1 MTHHNS
7 NSDPLPFDFSEDL
20 PALQTLKNRLQTAFQ
35 PLLDDYPGAQFLIAF
50 RPETMN
56 SGYIRT
62 NVTSADLQ
70 ELVYALRDMEQNQGS
85 PTDADA
91 DDQFQR
97 PNHMIDFGN

>member
-7 NSDPLPFDFSEDL
+7 NPDPLPFDFSEDL

-35 PLLDDYPGAQFLIAF
+35 PLLDDYPGSQFLIAF

-62 NVTSADLQ
+62 NVTSAGLQ
-70 ELVYALRDMEQNQGS
+70 ELVYAIRDMEQNQGS
-85 PTDADA
+85 PTDDP
-91 DDQFQR
+91 F
-97 PNHMIDFGN
+97 